1 MALRTAGYGPA
12 ASAATSAVSCRC
24 SSCSSARSVDTRDS
38 STDRSRARDAITRAG
53 QGSCMKTSW
62 YDALADGI
70 RKNRTPGD
78 EGAFWV
84 LFLDDERCPAFC
96 AAFPPA
102 AELGPPEY
110 DGLAEVIDAVDAPAL
125 VFVVP

>member
-1 MALRTAGYGPA
+1 ME
-12 ASAATSAVSCRC
+12 
-24 SSCSSARSVDTRDS
+24 
-38 STDRSRARDAITRAG
+38 
-53 QGSCMKTSW
+53 TSW
-62 YDALADGI
+62 YDALAEGI

-102 AELGPPEY
+102 ADLGPPEY

-125 VFVVP
+125 VFVVPRSDGEPAAGEWRIWQELRARLAVARCELIDLVIVGSSSWWSAVRGRPGLSLEGTG

>member
-1 MALRTAGYGPA
+1 MR
-12 ASAATSAVSCRC
+12 
-24 SSCSSARSVDTRDS
+24 
-38 STDRSRARDAITRAG
+38 
-53 QGSCMKTSW
+53 TSW
-62 YDALADGI
+62 YDALAEGI

-102 AELGPPEY
+102 AELGPQEY

-125 VFVVP
+125 VFVVPRSDGEPAAEDWRIWQELRARLAVARCELIDLVIVGSSSWWSAVRGRPGLSLEGTG